1 MADFVK
7 KKIVEKLA
15 KFTRDIKPSDISLS
29 FLRGK
34 GELRNLDLNTDVIS
48 SALQLPPWI
57 SIDHVFCDMI
67 KLDIPFTDLNKSPI
81 KCMLGMVTIE
91 VSTSRE
97 VTKREKS
104 DLFGNIGQSNSPSS
118 YGLTEKIIDGMRIEI
133 NTILVQFS
141 NPVFNAKLEISDV
154 LIQSTN
160 SSWTPDILSH
170 CRYKNEEEGS
180 VIIYKKA
187 TWSSIKIE
195 GQGVE
200 DGSNSPSSSTPPSP
214 SPSSPSSFLSQLRLV
229 TSLTEIRVA
238 LKRRLSDCKVLH
250 TRVSVNLGDL
260 VWVVTQQQLKAV
272 SRLVQSLTDAA
283 VNFAQHEREGELSR
297 LGSSRDSLESLE
309 SVTSYGSSQD
319 GPGDGKDDKRKG
331 KRKKSPRRTEKDAQK
346 ERGLVNR
353 LLEYQIG
360 VKNLPSHEVV
370 QDSFHLKTG
379 NVDLQLCDEKAS
391 LLLQVKKLLVDVYLD
406 QLAKSGR
413 KHWNKSNIKL
423 QDNVDWSSNL
433 VTQASKRQDIN
444 MSSVNIYR
452 LRERG
457 VVIRCSDFSIKSIAD
472 ASSEEL
478 LPIISCDKETFN
490 LPNDIENPAF
500 QCGITTYYYPIAE
513 GNRFLVPRPNIFIY
527 ISPIHVNF
535 HQEQCLWLAEFVQGV
550 AQTVN
555 LDLLLSAHDEGQHLL
570 QELKAK
576 RDVVN
581 KLNGVDMKFYLPY
594 SKITLPVNEVST
606 DGRPRA
612 LQIETG
618 GITVENHTLLFLIKD
633 ETFLKAWER
642 VKSGWFPNSQN
653 QFPHSSNDPSLLPS
667 NLVELIEAE
676 IMGGVNTS
684 PPNKNASNISL
695 LHASGGRDQTHLSA
709 PNITLSSAHSI
720 ASTNQ
725 INLLMLEC
733 WHAHTR
739 CVNLSFVA
747 DMSHK
752 ATLHTKQFVQDFPF
766 SLWLFQPKKFEE
778 ILLAATP
785 NDTPTS
791 SHLPSIYAMV
801 DIASPI
807 SLQLEH
813 LQFLFLMRLKDSFQY
828 FKNRIMKYFSID
840 TLIESQGTQ
849 AFQVTKDG
857 SDIESIDDGESSES
871 TDDIKGK
878 LKAAFA
884 RGRERVDSKVQGD
897 YVTAG
902 VSLSG
907 LEVSIMLPTLTRIN
921 KKRKK
926 GAKHETGPTAQ
937 VMNIETVG
945 PDPSPAASSPIFPL
959 EVSFSPPTPFP
970 PDSVPSPL
978 PPSLSQTEV
987 IQNGTGPPK
996 DSDSFIFVEPPQDLT
1011 QTELPPLVSSSSNV
1025 SSDANENTVPNSEST
1040 SSNEVPLPHSEATPP
1055 DDDVDIPNAPID
1067 TLKPHLLNVANSLK
1081 SVSMSSTG
1089 GSSLSSFVVP
1099 EYILVAKVGVVQGG
1113 ATISSEGICFKAAVR
1128 TVDLNEYKE
1137 EEYKLMND
1145 EKSRRKRI
1153 KKEGGER
1160 DSDVLPVIK
1169 ARLELG
1175 QSASTYFP
1183 KEDGDIKDP
1192 ESDKEMWSTPEGVVF
1207 LKVNGLKPTLAL
1219 KNTMVMK
1226 DFFDD
1231 EIESEVPIPLQLRLT
1246 ETQVS
1251 LKDSVP
1257 APLLHPR
1264 NLTVNIPDLFVN
1276 RGPRARNTNLLT
1288 AEGGGR
1294 ATPVVGMA
1302 TPLVIK
1308 KSGIATPTVGVA
1320 TPIVARR
1327 QEEGVDDEKLLQSL
1341 VDHLKANEGK
1351 TQSNHKLQALVKE
1364 IQGLLE
1370 TTPTYTD
1377 SLSCDFYT
1385 NLTSDKPHPTVERLQ
1400 NEIDTLRKEN
1410 TELNGSL
1417 SRSREDTKN
1426 VAEERAEVVKQLVKV
1441 QMEHATLQLAHEKQ
1455 LRQIDRLVTEKGDL
1469 QEQLK
1474 QYGIT

>member
-1 MADFVK
+1 M
-7 KKIVEKLA
+7 
-15 KFTRDIKPSDISLS
+15 
-29 FLRGK
+29 
-34 GELRNLDLNTDVIS
+34 
-48 SALQLPPWI
+48 
-57 SIDHVFCDMI
+57 
-67 KLDIPFTDLNKSPI
+67 
-81 KCMLGMVTIE
+81 
-91 VSTSRE
+91 
-97 VTKREKS
+97 
-104 DLFGNIGQSNSPSS
+104 
-118 YGLTEKIIDGMRIEI
+118 
-133 NTILVQFS
+133 
-141 NPVFNAKLEISDV
+141 
-154 LIQSTN
+154 
-160 SSWTPDILSH
+160 
-170 CRYKNEEEGS
+170 
-180 VIIYKKA
+180 
-187 TWSSIKIE
+187 
-195 GQGVE
+195 
-200 DGSNSPSSSTPPSP
+200 
-214 SPSSPSSFLSQLRLV
+214 
-229 TSLTEIRVA
+229 
-238 LKRRLSDCKVLH
+238 
-250 TRVSVNLGDL
+250 
-260 VWVVTQQQLKAV
+260 
-272 SRLVQSLTDAA
+272 
-283 VNFAQHEREGELSR
+283 
-297 LGSSRDSLESLE
+297 
-309 SVTSYGSSQD
+309 
-319 GPGDGKDDKRKG
+319 
-331 KRKKSPRRTEKDAQK
+331 
-346 ERGLVNR
+346 
-353 LLEYQIG
+353 
-360 VKNLPSHEVV
+360 
-370 QDSFHLKTG
+370 
-379 NVDLQLCDEKAS
+379 
-391 LLLQVKKLLVDVYLD
+391 
-406 QLAKSGR
+406 
-413 KHWNKSNIKL
+413 
-423 QDNVDWSSNL
+423 
-433 VTQASKRQDIN
+433 
-444 MSSVNIYR
+444 
-452 LRERG
+452 
-457 VVIRCSDFSIKSIAD
+457 
-472 ASSEEL
+472 
-478 LPIISCDKETFN
+478 
-490 LPNDIENPAF
+490 
-500 QCGITTYYYPIAE
+500 
-513 GNRFLVPRPNIFIY
+513 
-527 ISPIHVNF
+527 
-535 HQEQCLWLAEFVQGV
+535 
-550 AQTVN
+550 
-555 LDLLLSAHDEGQHLL
+555 
-570 QELKAK
+570 
-576 RDVVN
+576 
-581 KLNGVDMKFYLPY
+581 
-594 SKITLPVNEVST
+594 PVNEVFT

-612 LQIETG
+612 LQVETG
-618 GITVENHTLLFLIKD
+618 GITVENHTLLSLLKD
-633 ETFLKAWER
+633 ESFLKAWER

-653 QFPHSSNDPSLLPS
+653 QFPHSSNDPSILPS

-676 IMGGVNTS
+676 IMGGVNPS
-684 PPNKNASNISL
+684 HPNKNTSNISL
-695 LHASGGRDQTHLSA
+695 LHTSSGRDQTRLSA

-747 DMSHK
+747 DMSHR

-778 ILLAATP
+778 ILSAATP
-785 NDTPTS
+785 SDTPIP

-807 SLQLEH
+807 TLQLEH

-849 AFQVTKDG
+849 AFQVTRDG
-857 SDIESIDDGESSES
+857 SDIDSIDDGESSES

-878 LKAAFA
+878 LKAVFA
-884 RGRERVDSKVQGD
+884 RGRERADSKVQGD

-907 LEVSIMLPTLTRIN
+907 LEVSIMLPTLTKIN

-926 GAKHETGPTAQ
+926 GAKQETGPAAQ
-937 VMNIETVG
+937 VMNIETAG
-945 PDPSPAASSPIFPL
+945 PGPSPAASSPLFPL
-959 EVSFSPPTPFP
+959 EVSFSPPTPSP

-987 IQNGTGPPK
+987 ITNGTGPPK
-996 DSDSFIFVEPPQDLT
+996 DSDGFVYVEPPQNSAH
-1011 QTELPPLVSSSSNV
+1011 TELPPLLASSSSNV
-1025 SSDANENTVPNSEST
+1025 SSDANENTVPDSEST
-1040 SSNEVPLPHSEATPP
+1040 SSSEVPLPHSGATPP

-1067 TLKPHLLNVANSLK
+1067 TLKPQLLNTANSLK

-1145 EKSRRKRI
+1145 EKLRRKRI

-1175 QSASTYFP
+1175 QSVGTYFP
-1183 KEDGDIKDP
+1183 KEEGNSKDP
-1192 ESDKEMWSTPEGVVF
+1192 ESDKGTQSIPEGVIF

-1288 AEGGGR
+1288 AEGG

-1351 TQSNHKLQALVKE
+1351 THQGNHKLQSLVKE

-1410 TELNGSL
+1410 AELNGSL
-1417 SRSREDTKN
+1417 SRSREDTSN

-1474 QYGIT
+1474 QLGIS